1 MVVILYMIRL
11 LIECMYNCWFGK
23 QKRDK
28 TSWEKDLKLHYLSFV
43 SINNFGFKNILSKLS
58 NFYEM
63 PANTFDK

>member
-1 MVVILYMIRL
+1 MFNQISQLISLSSKLFSSHWKHIILVTL
-11 LIECMYNCWFGK
+11 
-23 QKRDK
+23 
-28 TSWEKDLKLHYLSFV
+28 EKDLKLHYLSFV